1 MLYLGTPVGISV
13 LVFRCLTVVLCFQIE
28 VEEPGCAIF
37 RHTSRYICAGDTS
50 GKVWTEF
57 LCAQAS
63 ILVRHSGFLEVGF
76 KPTERGFI
84 FNIYQI
90 FFLKFPMELK

>member
-13 LVFRCLTVVLCFQIE
+13 LVSICVTAYLCFQIE

-63 ILVRHSGFLEVGF
+63 ILVRHQDFWKWVSNPLKGVSFS
-76 KPTERGFI
+76 TFI
-84 FNIYQI
+84 R
-90 FFLKFPMELK
+90 FFS